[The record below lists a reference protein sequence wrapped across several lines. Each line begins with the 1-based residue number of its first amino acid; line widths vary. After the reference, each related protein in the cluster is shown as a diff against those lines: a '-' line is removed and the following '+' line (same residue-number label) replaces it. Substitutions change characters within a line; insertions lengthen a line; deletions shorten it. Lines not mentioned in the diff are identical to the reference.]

1 VNEATRRVPDC
12 EALADRGAATPAGA
26 TVLLVDDEA
35 APRRLFRLALER
47 RGFTVLEAGG
57 GAEALRAVVR
67 HPGTIDL
74 LATDVDLP
82 ELDGCALARQLRLM
96 RPGLRV
102 LFLSGYGKECLSQR
116 GATEGAPFLQKPF
129 PPSAL
134 AQEVRAVLDAGRPAG
149 EPASREAAPPGSR

>member
-35 APRRLFRLALER
+35 ATRRLFRLALER

-67 HPGTIDL
+67 HPGAIDL

-82 ELDGCALARQLRLM
+82 ELDGCALARQLCLM

-102 LFLSGYGKECLSQR
+102 LYLSGYGKECLSER
-116 GATEGAPFLQKPF
+116 GAEESAAFLQKPF
-129 PPSAL
+129 AHEAL
-134 AQEVRAVLDAGRPAG
+134 ERKVRELLGR
-149 EPASREAAPPGSR
+149 AA